1 MAGMT
6 THWKDN
12 IYLQRKQ
19 LAEQL
24 RQPMAR
30 LAELCVPV
38 WHDRAAL
45 EQLLIDEFDSIPFAT
60 FLYCLD
66 THGVQIC
73 DNIGKKGIVSGHMGR
88 DRTDRPYM
96 KEAMPSWGF
105 LLSSAYISLRER
117 RPSLTALQL
126 VKDGEQWL
134 GYLGADFNMRDLP
147 VTSEL
152 WEEPGYWR
160 QVKGDPSI
168 RRQVF
173 KQCRI
178 DSWMDEHIDQAISI
192 IEELI
197 SDRGVFQA
205 SIHFSS
211 SQATIW
217 TIDDPYRYRILDQ
230 EIFSDPDICLLFPQ
244 RSYPMNAEIP
254 REDIAAILKI
264 MKELRLADQTFYLR
278 NGSINIFNGK
288 VSLTFSCDGSHY
300 IPYTEFLLKGTD
312 FWF

>member
-1 MAGMT
+1 MT
-6 THWKDN
+6 TNWKDN

-24 RQPMAR
+24 RQPMAD
-30 LAELCVPV
+30 LAAKCAPV

-45 EQLLIDEFDSIPFAT
+45 EQVLRDNFATIPYCT

-66 THGVQIC
+66 PNGVQIC
-73 DNIGKKGIVSGHMGR
+73 DNIGREGVVPGHMGR

-105 LLSSAYISLRER
+105 LLSDTYISLRER

-126 VKDGEQWL
+126 VHDGDRLL
-134 GYLGADFNMRDLP
+134 GYLGADFNLRDLP

-152 WEEPGYWR
+152 YEEPGYWR
-160 QVKGDPSI
+160 QIKGDPSI

-173 KQCRI
+173 QQCRV
-178 DSWMDEHIDQAISI
+178 DSWMDRHLEQSLSI
-192 IEELI
+192 IEELMT
-197 SDRGVFQA
+197 DRGVFQA

-230 EIFSDPDICLLFPQ
+230 EIFGDPDICLLFPLKP
-244 RSYPMNAEIP
+244 YPMNAEIP
-254 REDIAAILKI
+254 RDEIKDILEI
-264 MKELRLADQTFYLR
+264 MRALRTSDPTFYLR
-278 NGSINIFNGK
+278 NGSINIFNGMI
-288 VSLTFSCDGSHY
+288 SLTFSCDGSHY
-300 IPYTEFLLKGTD
+300 IPHTEFLLKGVD

>member
-1 MAGMT
+1 MT
-6 THWKDN
+6 ANWKDN

-24 RQPMAR
+24 RQPMAE
-30 LAELCVPV
+30 LAAKCAPV

-45 EQLLIDEFDSIPFAT
+45 EQVLKDNFATIPYCT

-66 THGVQIC
+66 PNGVQIC
-73 DNIGKKGIVSGHMGR
+73 DNIGREGVVPGHMGR
-88 DRTDRPYM
+88 DRTERPYM

-105 LLSSAYISLRER
+105 LLSDTYISLRER

-126 VKDGEQWL
+126 VHDGDTLL
-134 GYLGADFNMRDLP
+134 GYLGADFNLRDLP

-152 WEEPGYWR
+152 YEEPGYWR
-160 QVKGDPSI
+160 QIKGDPSI

-173 KQCRI
+173 QQCRV
-178 DSWMDEHIDQAISI
+178 DSWMDHHLEQSLSI
-192 IEELI
+192 IEELMT
-197 SDRGVFQA
+197 DRGVFQA

-211 SQATIW
+211 SQATIR

-230 EIFSDPDICLLFPQ
+230 EILGDPDICLLFPLKP
-244 RSYPMNAEIP
+244 YPMNAEIP
-254 REDIAAILKI
+254 RDEVKDILEI
-264 MKELRLADQTFYLR
+264 MRALRTSDPTFYLR
-278 NGSINIFNGK
+278 NSSINLFNGMI
-288 VSLTFSCDGSHY
+288 SLTFSCDGSHY
-300 IPYTEFLLKGTD
+300 IPHTEFLLKGVN

>member
-1 MAGMT
+1 MSAN
-6 THWKDN
+6 WKEK
-12 IYLQRKQ
+12 IHLQRKE

-24 RQPMAR
+24 RQPMAD
-30 LAELCVPV
+30 LAARCAPV

-45 EQLLIDEFDSIPFAT
+45 EQVLIDGFETIPYCT

-66 THGVQIC
+66 PKGVQIC
-73 DNIGKKGIVSGHMGR
+73 DNVGKDGIVPGHMAR

-105 LLSSAYISLRER
+105 LLSDAYISLRER

-126 VKDGEQWL
+126 VYDGDELL
-134 GYLGADFNMRDLP
+134 GYLGADFNLRDLP
-147 VTSEL
+147 FTSEL
-152 WEEPGYWR
+152 YDEPGYWR
-160 QVKGDPSI
+160 QIKGDPAI

-173 KQCRI
+173 QQCRI
-178 DSWMDEHIDQAISI
+178 ESWFDKHIEQSLSI
-192 IEELI
+192 IEELMT
-197 SDRGVFQA
+197 DRGVFQA

-217 TIDDPYRYRILDQ
+217 AMDDPYRYRILDQ
-230 EIFSDPDICLLFPQ
+230 EIFSDPDICLLFPVQ
-244 RSYPMNAEIP
+244 PYPMNAEIP
-254 REDIAAILKI
+254 KADIAAILGI
-264 MKELRLADQTFYLR
+264 MRDLRMSDPTFYLR
-278 NGSINIFNGK
+278 NGSINIFNGM
-288 VSLTFSCDGSHY
+288 VSLTFSCDGTHY

>member
-1 MAGMT
+1 MT
-6 THWKDN
+6 TNWKDN

-24 RQPMAR
+24 RQPMAD
-30 LAELCVPV
+30 LAAKCAPV

-45 EQLLIDEFDSIPFAT
+45 EQVLKDNFATIPYCT

-66 THGVQIC
+66 PNGVQIC
-73 DNIGKKGIVSGHMGR
+73 DNIGREGVVPGHMGR

-105 LLSSAYISLRER
+105 LLSDTYISLRER

-126 VKDGEQWL
+126 VHDGDKLL
-134 GYLGADFNMRDLP
+134 GYLGADFNLRDLP

-152 WEEPGYWR
+152 YEEPGYWR
-160 QVKGDPSI
+160 QIKGDPSI

-173 KQCRI
+173 QQCRV
-178 DSWMDEHIDQAISI
+178 DSWMDRHLEQSLSI
-192 IEELI
+192 IEELMT
-197 SDRGVFQA
+197 DRGVFQA

-230 EIFSDPDICLLFPQ
+230 EIFDDPDICLLFPLKP
-244 RSYPMNAEIP
+244 YPMNAEIP
-254 REDIAAILKI
+254 RDEIKDILEI
-264 MKELRLADQTFYLR
+264 MRALRTSDPTFYLR
-278 NGSINIFNGK
+278 NGSINIFNGMI
-288 VSLTFSCDGSHY
+288 SLTFSCDGSHY
-300 IPYTEFLLKGTD
+300 IPHTEFLLKGVD

>member
-1 MAGMT
+1 MT
-6 THWKDN
+6 TNWKDN

-24 RQPMAR
+24 RQPMAD
-30 LAELCVPV
+30 LAAKCAPV

-45 EQLLIDEFDSIPFAT
+45 EQVLKDNFATIPYCT

-66 THGVQIC
+66 PNGVQIC
-73 DNIGKKGIVSGHMGR
+73 DNIGREGVVPGHMGR

-105 LLSSAYISLRER
+105 LLSDTYISLRER

-126 VKDGEQWL
+126 VHDGDRLL
-134 GYLGADFNMRDLP
+134 GYLGADFNLRDLP

-152 WEEPGYWR
+152 YEEPGYWR
-160 QVKGDPSI
+160 QIKGDPSI

-173 KQCRI
+173 QQCRV
-178 DSWMDEHIDQAISI
+178 DSWMDRHLEQSLSI
-192 IEELI
+192 IEELMT
-197 SDRGVFQA
+197 DRGVFQA

-230 EIFSDPDICLLFPQ
+230 EIFGDPDICLLFPLKP
-244 RSYPMNAEIP
+244 YPMNAEIP
-254 REDIAAILKI
+254 RDEIKDILEI
-264 MKELRLADQTFYLR
+264 MRALRTSDPTFYLR
-278 NGSINIFNGK
+278 NGSINIFNGMI
-288 VSLTFSCDGSHY
+288 SLTFSCDGSHY
-300 IPYTEFLLKGTD
+300 IPHTEFLLKGVD